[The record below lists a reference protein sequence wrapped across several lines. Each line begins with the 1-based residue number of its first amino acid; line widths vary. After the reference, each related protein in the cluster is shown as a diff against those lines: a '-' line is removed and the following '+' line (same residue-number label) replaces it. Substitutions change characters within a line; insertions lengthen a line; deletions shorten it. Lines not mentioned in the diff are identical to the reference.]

1 MLLPKLEFKNVT
13 NGLLRN
19 SSYTT
24 IAAAAEIQRGEI
36 MAPSGSLTE

>member
-1 MLLPKLEFKNVT
+1 MTILPKMEFKNVT

-24 IAAAAEIQRGEI
+24 RYIAEEIH
-36 MAPSGSLTE
+36 STY

>member
-19 SSYTT
+19 SSYT
-24 IAAAAEIQRGEI
+24 IAAAEIEGNNG
-36 MAPSGSLTE
+36 PKW